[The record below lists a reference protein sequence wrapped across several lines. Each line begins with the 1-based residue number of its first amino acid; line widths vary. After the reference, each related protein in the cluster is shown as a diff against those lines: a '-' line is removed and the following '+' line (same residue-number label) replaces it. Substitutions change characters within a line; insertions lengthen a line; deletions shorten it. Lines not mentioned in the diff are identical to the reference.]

1 VNPDPLRR
9 IILAYAPPAK
19 REGLAALLDLDD
31 ALALLLRT
39 TSQPALGQL
48 RLAWWRESLAKL
60 DTAPPPA
67 QPSLQALA
75 EHVLPA
81 GVSGESLVPIVHGWE
96 VLVEEEDL
104 NEAALVT
111 FARGRGALFAA
122 AARLFGGSA
131 DEVVTSAGEG
141 WALADLASNLGKAE
155 EAAQAR
161 ALALPSLTRAAA
173 ASWPRHLRALGA
185 MVQLARMEIDP
196 KWVKSGP
203 LARTARLLWHRLSGR

>member
-19 REGLAALLDLDD
+19 RDGLAALLDLDD

-67 QPSLQALA
+67 EPTLQALA

-96 VLVEEEDL
+96 VLVEEE
-104 NEAALVT
+104 ALSAESLLA

-122 AARLFGGSA
+122 AARLFGGPVN
-131 DEVVTSAGEG
+131 DVVTSAGQG
-141 WALADLASNLGKAE
+141 WALADLSANLGTAE
-155 EAAQAR
+155 EAAHAR
-161 ALALPSLTRAAA
+161 ALALPLLVKA
-173 ASWPRHLRALGA
+173 ASAPWPRHLRALGA